1 MFIFINIFSK
11 PKLLNYYVIIMLL
24 LCYYYVFTF
33 YINSNYMF
41 RLFLQDKIQKYRNMK
56 TTEINE
62 YGATDYK
69 EPGLRS

>member
-1 MFIFINIFSK
+1 
-11 PKLLNYYVIIMLL
+11 MLL